1 MAQQPRQQRIGFYGK
16 FTPTTLDTSEA
27 DKMRALAGLGQ
38 TIADTSL
45 SIAKPMVTAERAKQG
60 AQAVKEGAGKIDE
73 QTGEVLEA
81 PEMAG
86 YKIGSAQYNQAAQQA
101 LAEKGRNAAA
111 AYQSAFRTDTK
122 EAIAKAKIDF
132 KDDPVGFQNWTKSF
146 TEGSLNSI
154 NDPAMK
160 AQANEYISERTFD
173 HQLKLQE
180 TFDNKLLNEQIATV
194 TTEAQNAYDEAERLI
209 IRGDAIGARME
220 LDTAI
225 TGLQEVARMNPNFDV
240 ESAVAQIERDY
251 DSLQLK
257 ASVSDAADS
266 GDFPAANEMLIE
278 ARKEI
283 PKNFTEAQ
291 WEQAVNKAQSAL
303 VKQKSLFDS
312 TKQVA
317 TNEDRAFFQDG
328 VTLLESGKSIS
339 VADRD
344 RMNQIAGDDPVKQ
357 KAITTASNTSVFIA
371 MPKLQQNELLESL
384 DDTDPENVDQ
394 IKSYLMA
401 RNNIEKSLRA
411 DSWGTAVQQNV
422 ITEEEQA
429 DFAEFD
435 VTALLTQDLTAL
447 EKAEYQEAY
456 KRNEEIAARLTEHY
470 GYKFAPFN
478 NQQVQALS
486 NAIPN
491 MSPSQK
497 VELVDSIGP
506 DSAVWGLL
514 VDKGDGLFST
524 AATIENPDTQRAIFL
539 GDQKLA
545 TAPFGKMSEE
555 GDMMDT
561 AFYDVM
567 GDTLN
572 TVNAGL
578 TYKAALAHYASTFE
592 GEAYQYNE
600 SDFKD
605 SIRAITGKVETVR
618 GKKTIPPSYSKG
630 NNDGT
635 VDNLEGF
642 FDDMDAET
650 FEELGGKLAPYTET
664 RAVGGSGP
672 MQAGAR
678 IIEVEG
684 DRNLDKVKGNY
695 RIKAVNGK
703 NNYSLIGPNGTIMT
717 GADGNALVI
726 NVNEER
732 MSEYLGNKY
741 VEQTASFANRMMK
754 NLMPA
759 AALQGGNVPTK
770 RTPVYQS
777 DMDQGMTRPDGSVK
791 SEVGYL
797 GPVVRDDGGI
807 MTEFSIGVKIDGVE
821 TLVPSMIPTLT
832 KAEVEVLRTLPE
844 GENPPEAI
852 QAKAADYARRRIAAG
867 LNPFYQDGE

>member
-1 MAQQPRQQRIGFYGK
+1 MARQPRQQRIDVYGGF
-16 FTPTTLDTSEA
+16 TSTGVDRTA
-27 DKMRALAGLGQ
+27 GDKMRALAGLGQ
-38 TIADTSL
+38 QMMESTLAIGKP
-45 SIAKPMVTAERAKQG
+45 IIEAKRAEEG

-73 QTGEVLEA
+73 QTGEVLESPTINA
-81 PEMAG
+81 AKFG
-86 YKIGSAQYNQAAQQA
+86 ASQYKQAAQQA

-146 TEGSLNSI
+146 TEGSLSSI

-209 IRGDAIGARME
+209 ISGDAIGARME
-220 LDTAI
+220 FDTAI

-317 TNEDRAFFQDG
+317 TNEDKAFFQDG
-328 VTLLESGKSIS
+328 ITLLESGKSIS

-447 EKAEYQEAY
+447 EKSEYQEAY

-470 GYKFAPFN
+470 DYKFAPFN

-486 NAIPN
+486 DAIPN
-491 MSPSQK
+491 MSATQK
-497 VELVDSIGP
+497 VELADSVGSNS
-506 DSAVWGLL
+506 DVWGLL
-514 VDKGDGLFST
+514 VDKPGAGLFSM
-524 AATIENPDTQRAIFL
+524 AATIENSDTQRAIFL
-539 GDQKLA
+539 GEQKLA
-545 TAPFGKMSEE
+545 TAPFRKMSEE
-555 GDMMDT
+555 SDMMD
-561 AFYDVM
+561 
-567 GDTLN
+567 
-572 TVNAGL
+572 
-578 TYKAALAHYASTFE
+578 AAL
-592 GEAYQYNE
+592 
-600 SDFKD
+600 
-605 SIRAITGKVETVR
+605 
-618 GKKTIPPSYSKG
+618 
-630 NNDGT
+630 
-635 VDNLEGF
+635 
-642 FDDMDAET
+642 
-650 FEELGGKLAPYTET
+650 
-664 RAVGGSGP
+664 
-672 MQAGAR
+672 
-678 IIEVEG
+678 
-684 DRNLDKVKGNY
+684 
-695 RIKAVNGK
+695 
-703 NNYSLIGPNGTIMT
+703 
-717 GADGNALVI
+717 
-726 NVNEER
+726 
-732 MSEYLGNKY
+732 
-741 VEQTASFANRMMK
+741 
-754 NLMPA
+754 
-759 AALQGGNVPTK
+759 
-770 RTPVYQS
+770 
-777 DMDQGMTRPDGSVK
+777 
-791 SEVGYL
+791 
-797 GPVVRDDGGI
+797 
-807 MTEFSIGVKIDGVE
+807 
-821 TLVPSMIPTLT
+821 
-832 KAEVEVLRTLPE
+832 
-844 GENPPEAI
+844 
-852 QAKAADYARRRIAAG
+852 
-867 LNPFYQDGE
+867 

>member
-1 MAQQPRQQRIGFYGK
+1 MAQQPRQQRIGIYGK
-16 FTPTTLDTSEA
+16 FTPTALDTSEA

-122 EAIAKAKIDF
+122 EAIAQAKIDF

-146 TEGSLNSI
+146 TEGSLSSI

-209 IRGDAIGARME
+209 ISGDAIGARME
-220 LDTAI
+220 FDTAI

-371 MPKLQQNELLESL
+371 MPKSQQNELLNSL
-384 DDTDPENVDQ
+384 DDTDPDNVDQ

-401 RNNIEKSLRA
+401 SNNIQKSLRA
-411 DSWGTAVQQNV
+411 DSWGTAIQQNT
-422 ITEEEQA
+422 ITEEELA
-429 DFAEFD
+429 DFSEFD
-435 VTALLTQDLTAL
+435 VTRLLETNLTD
-447 EKAEYQEAY
+447 AERADYQQAY
-456 KRNEEIAARLTEHY
+456 QRNTEIAARLSEHY
-470 GYKFAPFN
+470 GFTFAPLD
-478 NQQVQALS
+478 NQQIQTLT
-486 NAIPN
+486 NAIPG
-491 MSPSQK
+491 MTPSEQ
-497 VELVDSIGP
+497 VELAESIGP
-506 DSAVWGLL
+506 DSPMLNILSKKNATLFAV
-514 VDKGDGLFST
+514 
-524 AATIENPDTQRAIFL
+524 AATIENSNTQRAIFE
-539 GDQKLA
+539 GQKRLSSG
-545 TAPFGKMSEE
+545 TVDPFR
-555 GDMMDT
+555 
-561 AFYDVM
+561 DVADGM
-567 GDTLN
+567 RTQLFEVVGDTLGDDAR
-572 TVNAGL
+572 TQ
-578 TYKAALAHYASTFE
+578 TYEAAKAYYASTFV
-592 GEAYQYNE
+592 GENIVYDPG
-600 SDFKD
+600 DFANA
-605 SIRAITGKVETVR
+605 IEMITGKIRNAR
-618 GKKTIPPSYSKG
+618 GVKTIPPSYSEG

-642 FDDMDAET
+642 FDDMDLET
-650 FEELGGKLAPYTET
+650 FLELGGEADPYIKTLPVVRSDIQFST
-664 RAVGGSGP
+664 PTPVT
-672 MQAGAR
+672 
-678 IIEVEG
+678 VEA
-684 DRNLDKVKGNY
+684 DRNLERMQGNDY
-695 RIKAVNGK
+695 KIRAAFGK
-703 NNYSLIGPNGTIMT
+703 NNYKFVTTQGIALK
-717 GADGNALVI
+717 GADGNPLVI

-732 MSEYLGNKY
+732 MNAY
-741 VEQTASFANRMMK
+741 VAQRNAERIETAARFLKNDKFA
-754 NLMPA
+754 
-759 AALQGGNVPTK
+759 
-770 RTPVYQS
+770 
-777 DMDQGMTRPDGSVK
+777 
-791 SEVGYL
+791 
-797 GPVVRDDGGI
+797 RDVFGLF
-807 MTEFSIGVKIDGVE
+807 E
-821 TLVPSMIPTLT
+821 
-832 KAEVEVLRTLPE
+832 PE
-844 GENPPEAI
+844 GSPYFEATGAEEFTSAG
-852 QAKAADYARRRIAAG
+852 QFAKELFTFGLAKGERR
-867 LNPFYQDGE
+867 NDK